1 MLHTYLMW
9 GGFIIFILGL
19 LILDLKVLQKDD
31 HEIKVREA
39 LGWTGFWI
47 VLALMFNAGV
57 YYFEGTQKALE
68 FLTAYLIEKS
78 LSVDNIFVFLMVF
91 SYFGI
96 PPKYQHRVLFWGI
109 IGALIM
115 RAAFILVGVA
125 LLERIHWI
133 IYVFGAFLIFIGI
146 KMALEKE
153 KEIHPEKNPVLKYF
167 RKIMPVT
174 KEFVGH
180 DFFTKK
186 GTRWA
191 ATPLFV
197 VLLVIESTDV
207 VFAVDSIPAVLAISH
222 DPFIVYTSNVFAIL
236 GLRALYFAI
245 AGVMRLF
252 HYLNYGLAFILVFV
266 GIKMI
271 LADFYKLPVSVALGV
286 IAGVLAISVIA
297 SLMFPKKT
305 DPVAPGTADKQ

>member
-39 LGWTGFWI
+39 LAWTGFWI
-47 VLALMFNAGV
+47 ALALLFNAGV

-125 LLERIHWI
+125 LIERIHWI

-197 VLLVIESTDV
+197 VLLVIESTDI

-252 HYLNYGLAFILVFV
+252 HYLNYGLAFILIFV

-271 LADFYKLPVSVALGV
+271 LADFYKLPVSAALGV

-305 DPVAPGTADKQ
+305 DPVAPGAADKQ

>member
-1 MLHTYLMW
+1 MW

-39 LGWTGFWI
+39 LAWTGFWI
-47 VLALMFNAGV
+47 VLALLFNAGI

-68 FLTAYLIEKS
+68 YLTAYLIEKS

-109 IGALIM
+109 LGALVM

-125 LLERIHWI
+125 LITRIHWI
-133 IYVFGAFLIFIGI
+133 IYVFGAFLVFIGV

-153 KEIHPEKNPVLKYF
+153 KEIHPEKNPVLKAF
-167 RKIMPVT
+167 RRIMPVT
-174 KEFVGH
+174 NTIEGHRFFVSKAG
-180 DFFTKK
+180 
-186 GTRWA
+186 RLA
-191 ATPLFV
+191 ATPLLV

-207 VFAVDSIPAVLAISH
+207 VFAIDSIPAVLAISR

-245 AGVMRLF
+245 SGVMRLF

-266 GIKMI
+266 GFKMI
-271 LADFYKLPVSVALGV
+271 LSDIFKIPVSAALGV
-286 IAGVLAISVIA
+286 IAGVLAVSIFA
-297 SLMFPKKT
+297 SILFPKKAAET
-305 DPVAPGTADKQ
+305 PGGNQAQ

>member
-19 LILDLKVLQKDD
+19 LVLDLKVLQKDD

-39 LGWTGFWI
+39 LAWTGFWI
-47 VLALMFNAGV
+47 ALALLFNAGV

-125 LLERIHWI
+125 LIERIHWI

-197 VLLVIESTDV
+197 VLLVIESTDI

-252 HYLNYGLAFILVFV
+252 HYLNYGLAFILIFV

-271 LADFYKLPVSVALGV
+271 LADFYKLPVSAALGV

-305 DPVAPGTADKQ
+305 DPVAPGAADKQ

>member
-1 MLHTYLMW
+1 MLHTYLIW

-39 LGWTGFWI
+39 LAWTGFWI

-96 PPKYQHRVLFWGI
+96 PSKYQHRVLFWGI

-125 LLERIHWI
+125 LIERIHWI

-245 AGVMRLF
+245 AGVMQLF

>member
-39 LGWTGFWI
+39 LAWTGFWI
-47 VLALMFNAGV
+47 ALALLFNAGV

-125 LLERIHWI
+125 LIERIHWI

-186 GTRWA
+186 GARWA

-197 VLLVIESTDV
+197 VLLVIESTDI

-252 HYLNYGLAFILVFV
+252 HYLNYGLAFILIFV

-271 LADFYKLPVSVALGV
+271 LADYYKLPVSAALGV

-297 SLMFPKKT
+297 SIMFPKKGAL
-305 DPVAPGTADKQ
+305 PPHGMPDKR

>member
-39 LGWTGFWI
+39 LAWTGFWI
-47 VLALMFNAGV
+47 ALALLFNAGV

-125 LLERIHWI
+125 LIERIHWI

-186 GTRWA
+186 GARWA

-197 VLLVIESTDV
+197 VLLVIESTDI

-236 GLRALYFAI
+236 GLRALYFVI

-271 LADFYKLPVSVALGV
+271 LADFYKLPVSAALGV

-305 DPVAPGTADKQ
+305 DPVAPGAADKQ